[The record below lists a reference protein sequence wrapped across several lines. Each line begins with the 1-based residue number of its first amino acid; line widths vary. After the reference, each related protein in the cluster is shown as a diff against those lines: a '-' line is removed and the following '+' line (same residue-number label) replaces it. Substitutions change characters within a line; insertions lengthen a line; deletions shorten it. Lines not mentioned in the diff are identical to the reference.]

1 MTHQGKVEAASIA
14 DPMLPR
20 LFRVQEIKQE
30 LSDTFTLAL
39 EPVDGGEVQFK
50 PGQIN
55 MLYAFGIGEIPISI
69 SSDPAQ
75 PKTLFHT
82 IRAVGKVS
90 NALVAAKPGTIV
102 GVRGPYG
109 TPWPIESA
117 YGADVLFMAGGVGIA
132 PLRPAIHQVL
142 NEREKFGNVVI
153 LYGARTPEDLL
164 FSEELREWRSRFDL
178 SVRVTVDRATSG
190 WNGRVGVV
198 TQLVKGGGYDRL
210 HTVAFV
216 CGPEI
221 MMRYGVDTL
230 RENGIT
236 NDRIFISME
245 RNMKC
250 AVGLCGHCQFG
261 SNFVCRDGPVFR
273 FDKVRDIFFMRE
285 V

>member
-1 MTHQGKVEAASIA
+1 MTYQTKIDVPKMA

-20 LFRVQEIKQE
+20 LFRVREVKPE

-39 EPVDGGEVQFK
+39 EPEDGGDLSFK

-55 MLYAFGIGEIPISI
+55 MLYAFGVGEIPISI
-69 SSDPAQ
+69 SSDPSE
-75 PKTLFHT
+75 PSVLYHT

-90 NALVAAKPGTIV
+90 SALSNLKPGDAV

-109 TPWPIESA
+109 TPWPIDVA
-117 YGADVLFMAGGVGIA
+117 YGSDILIMGGGVGIA

-142 NEREKFGNVVI
+142 RTREKFGNVVI
-153 LYGARTPEDLL
+153 LYGARTPEDIL
-164 FSEELREWRSRFDL
+164 FSEELRQWRSRFDL
-178 SVRVTVDRATSG
+178 SVRVTVDRATG
-190 WNGRVGVV
+190 KWNGRVGVV
-198 TQLVKGGGYDRL
+198 THLVKGGGFDRL
-210 HTVAFV
+210 HTIAYV

-221 MMRYGVDTL
+221 MMRYAVQAL
-230 RENGIT
+230 RDNGIT
-236 NDRIFISME
+236 YDRMYITME

-261 SNFVCRDGPVFR
+261 PEFVCRDGPVFR
-273 FDKVRDIFFMRE
+273 FDRIQHIFPIAE